1 MQHHSPTFVVI
12 MLLAVGCWLLAVGCW
27 LLAFGLLAVTSYK
40 GSEVVYRHD
49 HGSHQH

>member
-12 MLLAVGCWLLAVGCW
+12 M

-40 GSEVVYRHD
+40 GSEVVYRHGTGVMRMPEV
-49 HGSHQH
+49 HGDG